1 MTTTTTVSIMRPSP
15 RWWWP
20 CLVMLDPGVAG
31 MRNDAAADTKWYVD
45 HVENVLMVLWSERVG
60 SGAINHP
67 TAVEI
72 CPNKKAKI
80 EFTLCVYLTRVRYFL
95 FGRWWLPAPVHRSVL
110 FNKHSVIV
118 IIIIRIITAMQRC
131 GRWWQMLLLLLFLFC
146 CMTFCGQWWWCEIE
160 MLPQLRRLFSSF
172 LLLRLLFFNHNK
184 STKLNGC

>member
-95 FGRWWLPAPVHRSVL
+95 LGRWWLPAPVHRSVL

-118 IIIIRIITAMQRC
+118 IIIIRIIAAMQRC
-131 GRWWQMLLLLLFLFC
+131 WSLVANVVAAIIPVLLHDILWAMMMVRDRDVATAATTIFILFVAAFVVL
-146 CMTFCGQWWWCEIE
+146 Q
-160 MLPQLRRLFSSF
+160 S
-172 LLLRLLFFNHNK
+172 
-184 STKLNGC
+184 